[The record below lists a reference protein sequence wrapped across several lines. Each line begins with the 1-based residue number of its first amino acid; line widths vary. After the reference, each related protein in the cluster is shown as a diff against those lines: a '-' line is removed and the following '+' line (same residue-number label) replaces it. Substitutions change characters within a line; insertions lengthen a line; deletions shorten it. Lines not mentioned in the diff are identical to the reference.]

1 MNNKRLWAPWRSA
14 YVTAIDQKKKG
25 CVFCRIHSEQKDKKN
40 LIFKRS
46 QHCFAV
52 LNIFP
57 YNNGHAMVIPYRHV
71 GELRK
76 LTKFEKQDLLDTLEY
91 AQALLDKVLK
101 PQGYNIGIN
110 VGRLAGAGFPNHF
123 HIHIVPRWKGDVN
136 FMPVTA
142 GTKVISQSM
151 TVVFKELCREDQR
164 RNRKA

>member
-1 MNNKRLWAPWRSA
+1 
-14 YVTAIDQKKKG
+14 
-25 CVFCRIHSEQKDKKN
+25 
-40 LIFKRS
+40 
-46 QHCFAV
+46 
-52 LNIFP
+52 
-57 YNNGHAMVIPYRHV
+57 HV